1 MVVFPLVIVVVLS
14 DVVVLLLFSVVLALV
29 PLPEVVIKVGATL
42 IAFDAPMLLLFKVV
56 VLLMILL
63 LLPSRTKSRTKTSV
77 FRLPE
82 VV

>member
-1 MVVFPLVIVVVLS
+1 MIVVVLS
-14 DVVVLLLFSVVLALV
+14 DVVVLALV
-29 PLPEVVIKVGATL
+29 PLPEVVILVGAAL